1 MLLKSIHN
9 NIEYFFFQKCSCSIL
24 LLLLNYY
31 NNKCNFIFE
40 EVKNK
45 LVSLLTNP
53 VSYSFVNK
61 ILLYLNKSDKNNLK
75 LFIWDIYKKEGLIKT
90 LYETHNARI
99 YKQNL

>member
-1 MLLKSIHN
+1 MLLKYH
-9 NIEYFFFQKCSCSIL
+9 
-24 LLLLNYY
+24 

-45 LVSLLTNP
+45 LVNLLTNP

-75 LFIWDIYKKEGLIKT
+75 LFIWDIYKKEYLIKS
-90 LYETHNARI
+90 LYETPNGQEFISRTFNYSNDDQKKFLKSQLDI
-99 YKQNL
+99 NKK